1 MLPLRREEKEGC
13 VRREKEG
20 LKEELRET
28 RVLVRGTL
36 HECGGRWDRAKG
48 VDEPSQLLRKTLLS
62 TTMAK
67 VLRESVAFN
76 WALQNRKLGGCQNT
90 AVHHL
95 KLWFCKISVRSNCM
109 CAQRWGLLKQM
120 RKTPL

>member
-48 VDEPSQLLRKTLLS
+48 VDEPSQLF
-62 TTMAK
+62 A
-67 VLRESVAFN
+67 
-76 WALQNRKLGGCQNT
+76 QNT
-90 AVHHL
+90 AVDDNG
-95 KLWFCKISVRSNCM
+95 KSATRKC
-109 CAQRWGLLKQM
+109 GL
-120 RKTPL
+120 